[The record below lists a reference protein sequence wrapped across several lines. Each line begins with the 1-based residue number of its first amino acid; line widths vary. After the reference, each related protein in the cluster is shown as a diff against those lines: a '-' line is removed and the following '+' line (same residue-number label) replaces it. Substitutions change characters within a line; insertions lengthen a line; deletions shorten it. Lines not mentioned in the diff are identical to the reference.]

1 MIVLLLLLTF
11 TVTKIQKMLLSPLC
25 CIMMSILTCSCMD
38 VYISMRARW
47 FTSVWMKILII
58 TAALSCNHDK
68 EHIRRFYI
76 LPSNFLQEAEKVYLP
91 KRAVNLCRVCR
102 AQTKLH
108 DKEEGVPRYT
118 HIQLGRKMIK
128 TWTTHSTVQW
138 HVQAKHTHTH
148 THTHTHRVNCGAGL
162 DPIRLSHPP
171 THSLHQL
178 FLWKAPESDLSFWRN
193 QMGESKTNT
202 WITESQ
208 TLMCFCNLLFQSR
221 VSGFYQLTF
230 VFEVSVTA
238 ALENQRSR
246 LLLRCTSS
254 FSVVRGCTSVVHH
267 MWFLV

>member
-148 THTHTHRVNCGAGL
+148 THTEWTVALASTRSDSLTHPL
-162 DPIRLSHPP
+162 
-171 THSLHQL
+171 THSTSCFSGRHQNL
-178 FLWKAPESDLSFWRN
+178 ISHSEETKWERAK
-193 QMGESKTNT
+193 QTH
-202 WITESQ
+202 ESQ
-208 TLMCFCNLLFQSR
+208 KVKL
-221 VSGFYQLTF
+221 
-230 VFEVSVTA
+230 
-238 ALENQRSR
+238 
-246 LLLRCTSS
+246 
-254 FSVVRGCTSVVHH
+254 
-267 MWFLV
+267 